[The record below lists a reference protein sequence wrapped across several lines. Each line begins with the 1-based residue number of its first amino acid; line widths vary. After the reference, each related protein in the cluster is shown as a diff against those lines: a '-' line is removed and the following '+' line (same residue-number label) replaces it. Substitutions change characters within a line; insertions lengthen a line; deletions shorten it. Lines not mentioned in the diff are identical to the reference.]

1 VKPDEGMYPPLF
13 HLALSWLVLP
23 SVDVSIILMRIFSA
37 LVVTV
42 LLAIVAWL
50 LPLRYQLVLLLIF
63 LTVFTTEGYLLLA
76 SINPSSWVVVGVG
89 VAWLAIHA
97 ALSPGDHSRNSR
109 VSLFAM
115 GLVGWGISI
124 GSRWDG
130 AAFVAFVGTLTLF
143 HVLWSKFPSQRKRVF
158 TAIACTG
165 TFIVLILQFFTPFPP
180 VRYFTQLFRYSDDQP
195 DNVAFF
201 TQNLLNGLPKAL
213 EALGEV
219 PLHLGAYLPGLIVP
233 SALILLGHF
242 MLQTF
247 NRENL
252 FQTMGFVITTVTI
265 SLMFMAW
272 HVSRNE
278 RDATELSSRYSLPL
292 LVFAI
297 GWWYLQGPSD
307 LQTRV
312 VGHLRT
318 ALVASTFLFTLTIF
332 TIAERSVDLQT
343 FGLRFLPEGLDQ
355 WWWAWMPVGPN
366 VVVFLASI
374 SFWKFLLSFH
384 EHFTLAQSD
393 VSVV

>member
-1 VKPDEGMYPPLF
+1 
-13 HLALSWLVLP
+13 
-23 SVDVSIILMRIFSA
+23 
-37 LVVTV
+37 
-42 LLAIVAWL
+42 
-50 LPLRYQLVLLLIF
+50 
-63 LTVFTTEGYLLLA
+63 
-76 SINPSSWVVVGVG
+76 
-89 VAWLAIHA
+89 
-97 ALSPGDHSRNSR
+97 
-109 VSLFAM
+109 
-115 GLVGWGISI
+115 
-124 GSRWDG
+124 
-130 AAFVAFVGTLTLF
+130 
-143 HVLWSKFPSQRKRVF
+143 
-158 TAIACTG
+158 
-165 TFIVLILQFFTPFPP
+165 
-180 VRYFTQLFRYSDDQP
+180 
-195 DNVAFF
+195 
-201 TQNLLNGLPKAL
+201 
-213 EALGEV
+213 
-219 PLHLGAYLPGLIVP
+219 
-233 SALILLGHF
+233 

-312 VGHLRT
+312 VGHLRA

-393 VSVV
+393 VNVV